1 MPEIAR
7 PNGKIYRPR
16 KIRTQ
21 MLGDEDET
29 TAVVVLGT
37 HDLADA
43 RVRAQRAVN
52 DLNEAIDYKFFLR
65 PSDRGKRV
73 WYRRQLWGFYEDAPL
88 YGFEADEE
96 RGAAGVEFDLITEF
110 DLDAACLDEFASP
123 HPTGCE
129 PDHTNGDRNE

>member
-1 MPEIAR
+1 MSTGITR
-7 PNGKIYRPR
+7 PNGSVYRPR

-43 RVRAQRAVN
+43 RVRAQAAVS
-52 DLNEAIDYKFFLR
+52 DLNGGIDYKFFIR

-73 WYRRQLWGFYEDAPL
+73 WYRQKLWGFHEDAPL
-88 YGFEADEE
+88 YGFETDEE
-96 RGAAGVEFDLITEF
+96 RGVAGVEFGLVTEF
-110 DLDAACLDEFASP
+110 DLDDACLDEFDVDHQS
-123 HPTGCE
+123 TGE
-129 PDHTNGDRNE
+129 DPR